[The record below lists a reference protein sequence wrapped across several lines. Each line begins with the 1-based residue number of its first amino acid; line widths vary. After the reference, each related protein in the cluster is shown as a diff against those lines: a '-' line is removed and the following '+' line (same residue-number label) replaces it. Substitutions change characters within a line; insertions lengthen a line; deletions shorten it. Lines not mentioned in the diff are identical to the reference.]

1 MPKKESAKEKAAN
14 KAAAAAEAAGVLLC
28 ARESPLAWA
37 AGRCAVK
44 ICGASHS
51 HRSATDAPGE
61 RRHTHALRLLERR
74 RWPWWRGPAMLGSA
88 AGRMHATTNAS
99 PWRGSVLGGLTLRL
113 CRCSARA
120 CCCCRQMPLLLPG
133 LNRAAAVGCK
143 AVGFDADALAAGA
156 GPLMREAS

>member
-61 RRHTHALRLLERR
+61 RRHTHALRLLERSW
-74 RWPWWRGPAMLGSA
+74 WPWWRLPTMLGSA
-88 AGRMHATTNAS
+88 AGRMHATTCAALCQRGRVCQADFAS
-99 PWRGSVLGGLTLRL
+99 V
-113 CRCSARA
+113 C
-120 CCCCRQMPLLLPG
+120 
-133 LNRAAAVGCK
+133 AAALRVLS
-143 AVGFDADALAAGA
+143 AAAG
-156 GPLMREAS
+156 